1 MTCCSAISLGFSD
14 AGKYP
19 QILNLISHPLSFDI
33 EPLLEIICPS
43 SNKACTLYT
52 INFNSFSKSYS
63 EEVVL
68 TMKAIE
74 DLCKSQDDVASYHSY
89 PLWQPRD
96 VWCVSCVVSSEQS
109 EAGDRAERGADL
121 SRVAAMAQGRAHSGN
136 GWQCQCLP
144 AVSVG
149 NVPAWGPSSW
159 HWQCSVARHQAISVT
174 MPARDSEHS
183 PLCRVISTGAP
194 CHQRAGYKRGITLD
208 LVCLRTRVVFNI
220 GSWLLRDSPLFSR
233 RLECV
238 QSLRQ
243 WDWPMWRIADSRS
256 IFYFLPRYCWLWWG
270 QGPRTRCCDH
280 GVRWGPLTQHPG
292 LREEYSLAK
301 IQNAKAVCYES
312 KQSVVTIKGL
322 QPLVFTPAH
331 WGQWVQTLDTK

>member
-1 MTCCSAISLGFSD
+1 MDPSWHMTRCSAISPGFSD

-63 EEVVL
+63 EDVVL

-74 DLCKSQDDVASYHSY
+74 DVCKSQDDVASYHAY
-89 PLWQPRD
+89 PLWQPRE
-96 VWCVSCVVSSEQS
+96 VWCVMCVMCCEQW
-109 EAGDRAERGADL
+109 AERGRRQ
-121 SRVAAMAQGRAHSGN
+121 SRERSRPEPSGGYGTGQSPLWQWLAMPVFASSQCWQCPRLRPIILTLTVQCGQASGN
-136 GWQCQCLP
+136 QCHSCP
-144 AVSVG
+144 HRTV
-149 NVPAWGPSSW
+149 NT
-159 HWQCSVARHQAISVT
+159 RHCV
-174 MPARDSEHS
+174 EWS
-183 PLCRVISTGAP
+183 PLGAP
-194 CHQRAGYKRGITLD
+194 CHQRAGHKRGITLD

-280 GVRWGPLTQHPG
+280 GVR
-292 LREEYSLAK
+292 
-301 IQNAKAVCYES
+301 
-312 KQSVVTIKGL
+312 
-322 QPLVFTPAH
+322 
-331 WGQWVQTLDTK
+331 

>member
-1 MTCCSAISLGFSD
+1 MMLRHIT
-14 AGKYP
+14 P
-19 QILNLISHPLSFDI
+19 ILCDSPVMCDVCH
-33 EPLLEIICPS
+33 
-43 SNKACTLYT
+43 
-52 INFNSFSKSYS
+52 
-63 EEVVL
+63 VL
-68 TMKAIE
+68 WG
-74 DLCKSQDDVASYHSY
+74 V
-89 PLWQPRD
+89 R
-96 VWCVSCVVSSEQS
+96 SEQS

-174 MPARDSEHS
+174 NARDSDTRHCVEWS
-183 PLCRVISTGAP
+183 PLVAAW

-292 LREEYSLAK
+292 LTEEYSLAK
-301 IQNAKAVCYES
+301 IQKETETTKAVCYES
-312 KQSVVTIKGL
+312 KQSVATLKGL
-322 QPLVFTPAH
+322 QP
-331 WGQWVQTLDTK
+331 

>member
-1 MTCCSAISLGFSD
+1 MMLRHITPIHCDSPVMCDVCHVLWAVSRAR
-14 AGKYP
+14 P
-19 QILNLISHPLSFDI
+19 ETEQR
-33 EPLLEIICPS
+33 
-43 SNKACTLYT
+43 
-52 INFNSFSKSYS
+52 
-63 EEVVL
+63 EEQ
-68 TMKAIE
+68 TWAE
-74 DLCKSQDDVASYHSY
+74 WR
-89 PLWQPRD
+89 LWH
-96 VWCVSCVVSSEQS
+96 
-109 EAGDRAERGADL
+109 RAEPTL
-121 SRVAAMAQGRAHSGN
+121 AM
-136 GWQCQCLP
+136 
-144 AVSVG
+144 VG
-149 NVPAWGPSSW
+149 NA
-159 HWQCSVARHQAISVT
+159 SVCQQSVLAMSPPEAHHPDT
-174 MPARDSEHS
+174 DSAVWPGIRQSVSLMPAPDSEHS

-301 IQNAKAVCYES
+301 IQKATETAKAVCYES
-312 KQSVVTIKGL
+312 KQCNPWWPSRVYNL
-322 QPLVFTPAH
+322 
-331 WGQWVQTLDTK
+331 